1 MRAKIND
8 RPRQNPAY
16 RLASPFRS
24 RALATADV
32 PSRVPVNDGTVPM
45 RLTVLMMPFGRVAC
59 DEVHPVFMAQAL
71 YQGNVKLT

>member
-16 RLASPFRS
+16 RPASPFCS
-24 RALATADV
+24 RTLATADV
-32 PSRVPVNDGTVPM
+32 PSRVPINDDTVPM
-45 RLTVLMMPFGRVAC
+45 RLTVPMMPFRRVAC